1 MSRARQN
8 GRMKSAGFALVL
20 AATLLAGC
28 GKKNAAVLPDSWE
41 VSLARAGEAWIAK
54 DTPRTWTLCEN
65 AFTIASKARKLDPSL
80 TALDCLG
87 EVAAKQGD
95 ARKALPFY
103 AKFLADHGKALDTHA
118 ARFRVRNNHAVLLF
132 ESGKTDEGVAQL
144 REVLADAESG
154 TINYPVFLTLVRNLA
169 LAWYGSASGPDA
181 KAWVNET
188 GTWLE
193 EKLGTDPAHRI
204 ATHRGSTKA
213 LDALIAIGERQANEA
228 TPRWRRIVEVTRS
241 REEDLEKHDPTW
253 RRLCET
259 TKLGEIGFVA
269 CIRELSPP

>member
-1 MSRARQN
+1 MNGARQN
-8 GRMKSAGFALVL
+8 GRMRNVSCALLL

-28 GKKNAAVLPDSWE
+28 GKKNAAVLPDTWE

-54 DTPRTWTLCEN
+54 DMPRTWSLCEN
-65 AFTIASKARKLDPSL
+65 AFAIASKAKSLAPSL

-87 EVAAKQGD
+87 EVAVKQGD

-103 AKFLADHGKALDTHA
+103 GKFLADHGKALETHT

-132 ESGKTDEGVAQL
+132 ESGKTDEAVAQL
-144 REVLADAESG
+144 RETVADAESG

-169 LAWYGSASGPDA
+169 LAWYGAASSAEA

-188 GTWLE
+188 GAWLE
-193 EKLGTDPAHRI
+193 EKLAPDPALRI
-204 ATHRGSTKA
+204 AAHRGSTKA
-213 LDALIAIGERQANEA
+213 LEALIAIGERQAHEA
-228 TPRWRRIVEVTRS
+228 TPRWRQIVEVTRGK
-241 REEDLEKHDPTW
+241 EEDLEKHDPTW

-269 CIRELSPP
+269 CIRELSS